1 MKPLLYYL
9 RRYKTA
15 TLLNLLGLSMA
26 LAAFYLF
33 MTQVEHLQPESEG
46 LSTDLSGRILE

>member
-33 MTQVEHLQPESEG
+33 MTQVETTP
-46 LSTDLSGRILE
+46 STRI